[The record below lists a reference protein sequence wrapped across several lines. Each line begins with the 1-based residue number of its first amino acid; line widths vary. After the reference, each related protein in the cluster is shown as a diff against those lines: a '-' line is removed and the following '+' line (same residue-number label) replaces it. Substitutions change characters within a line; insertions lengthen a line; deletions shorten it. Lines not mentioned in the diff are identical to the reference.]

1 MYTRKSRRDSREGLD
16 PFSYYNTRD
25 NSNTPIIQTD
35 GGSVTTKRL
44 PPTADS
50 PTVVDTT
57 TVKPK
62 LHPIQPQPNGMMLL
76 FGLTGRVY
84 VVLSKPTADAAVVVV
99 EVSHEDMF
107 YAAAKDTNYLGGTPA
122 VAGNFDINH
131 PNIVKVINTITAK
144 DVAPAYMTKRMVEE
158 AITHLSEHSTLLQQD
173 DVLQAVTWYNAATTV
188 TGGATVGGDLTA
200 YIYTGELDL
209 LNTPSM
215 LNAIPPPSPAIPYKV
230 VQWGSYPVRYVPDEV
245 VKTTKRTFD
254 LSTHMILVIEF
265 AVNYTHVV
273 YVLEAKYDLRVTYAA
288 FGEPGYGGC
297 PPNVI
302 PTGGTN
308 SETHVWDDSIEWV
321 RRQSYTNQDTRGRVR
336 RGYTNIG
343 GKLTYLYTV
352 SADATTDVLLNYD
365 GTNYGLVVSVTE
377 ENDGQTET
385 KRYNVSQ
392 SSTPPSAA
400 YLNNITG
407 IGLSESDRTNL
418 QPVLQQPAATNQTYS
433 ASIPSATS
441 YKAYGFAPLLYAN
454 GSNDTNGYNDLII
467 KAVAVYD

>member
-107 YAAAKDTNYLGGTPA
+107 YAEVADTNYLGKTPT

-131 PNIVKVINTITAK
+131 PNIVKVINMIT
-144 DVAPAYMTKRMVEE
+144 DIAPTYITKSMVEE
-158 AITHLSEHSTLLQQD
+158 AITYLSEHSTLLQQD
-173 DVLQAVTWYNAATTV
+173 YVLYAVTWYAVATTV
-188 TGGATVGGDLTA
+188 TRGGASVSGDLTV
-200 YIYTGELDL
+200 YMFTGEIDT
-209 LNTPSM
+209 LNTSSM
-215 LNAIPPPSPAIPYKV
+215 VISTQPLSSAIPYKV
-230 VQWGSYPVRYVPDEV
+230 IQWGRYPVRYVPDEV
-245 VKTTKRTFD
+245 AKTTKRTFD
-254 LSTHMILVIEF
+254 LSTHMIIVIEF

-288 FGEPGYGGC
+288 PGEPGFDHC
-297 PPNVI
+297 PPHVI
-302 PTGGTN
+302 SPGEYN

-321 RRQSYTNQDTRGRVR
+321 RRQSHTPHDTRRRVR

-418 QPVLQQPAATNQTYS
+418 QPVLQQPEATNQTYS

-454 GSNDTNGYNDLII
+454 GSNDSNGYNDLSI